1 MKSKRH
7 NRILEIINKKEIETQ
22 EELAEEL
29 KKSGFEVTQ
38 ATISRDIKI
47 LKLLKVQSIS
57 GKYRYVAPT
66 KEERNINDKLFS
78 ILANSAISVEKVDK
92 FVVVKTLTGAA
103 SAAAEAIDSLYSE
116 DIAGTIAGDNTIFI
130 LIRTDEKALEL
141 ITKIRKIILYIAQNF
156 GNEVALEQLDY
167 IEKKILELGND
178 PYIGTDPRYLVL
190 KRQGYKVL
198 ILKKDL
204 VFYKINEENK
214 TVIVYAVVDGR
225 QDYLNIIRGL

>member
-7 NRILEIINKKEIETQ
+7 NRILEIINEKEIETQ

-29 KKSGFEVTQ
+29 KASGFEVTQ

-47 LKLLKVQSIS
+47 LKLLKVQSMS

-66 KEERNINDKLFS
+66 KEERNRNDKLYS

-141 ITKIRKIILYIAQNF
+141 ITKIRKIIL
-156 GNEVALEQLDY
+156 
-167 IEKKILELGND
+167 
-178 PYIGTDPRYLVL
+178 
-190 KRQGYKVL
+190 
-198 ILKKDL
+198 
-204 VFYKINEENK
+204 
-214 TVIVYAVVDGR
+214 
-225 QDYLNIIRGL
+225 